1 MAKKQV
7 KKIEVYHFQDLH
19 RGTSVTIPVAIKKKD
34 GTSFDLSE
42 YKVHFTLKPM
52 QSDYDY
58 DDIRAYISKD
68 IEVEPEQAA
77 KGRFDINLSSKET
90 WLTPGMYYFDIM
102 LVKGHSVA
110 RLCLCQTEI
119 VGGPTNNTVD
129 HEVGPAIFMTD
140 LLALQPDGTEG
151 FVIQTDLVSDPPEN
165 MVETLE
171 CDPPYLIEAVGE
183 GEDPR
188 RHLKLRVHGPRLS
201 FPVQATIARDSN
213 PHPVFFGNFFKAE
226 LPDICPVNDMVM
238 TINNRKI
245 KFTLPKTME
254 MLYTDMY
261 VQHSPEVTFNADSKK
276 TDTNHEI
283 VVGDNV
289 TAGQLHI
296 QMYDGNDYIDINGNY
311 SMNDDLGGYSVWFFT
326 VNWYN
331 WVDIG
336 SYEPEEQPDLP
347 DGAKVDGPGYNS
359 LDQSIW
365 PPDIMY
371 GEGWEKK

>member
-7 KKIEVYHFQDLH
+7 KKIEVFNFQDLH
-19 RGTSVTIPVAIKKKD
+19 RGTSVTIPVAIQKKD

-42 YKVHFTLKPM
+42 YKVHFTLKPK

-58 DDIRAYISKD
+58 DDVRAFISKD
-68 IEVEPEQAA
+68 IEVTPEQAA

-90 WLTPGMYYFDIM
+90 WLTPGLYYFDIM
-102 LVKGHSVA
+102 LVKEHSVA

-119 VGGPTNNTVD
+119 VGGPTNSTVD
-129 HEVGPAIFMTD
+129 HETGPAIFMTD
-140 LLALQPDGTEG
+140 LLELKPDSTEG
-151 FVIQTDLVSDPPEN
+151 LIIQTDLVSDPPEH

-171 CDPPYLIEAVGE
+171 CDPPYLIEPVGK

-188 RHLKLRVHGPRLS
+188 RHLKLRVYGPRLS
-201 FPVQATIARDSN
+201 FPVQAVIPRDSN
-213 PHPVFFGNFFKAE
+213 PHPIYFGNFFKAE
-226 LPDICPVNDMVM
+226 LPDICPVTNMVM
-238 TINNRKI
+238 TVNNRKI

-261 VQHSPEVTFNADSKK
+261 VQHSPEVTYDANSKK
-276 TDTNHEI
+276 TDTDHEI

-289 TAGQLHI
+289 TVGQLHI
-296 QMYDGNDYIDINGNY
+296 QMYDGNDYIDITGNY
-311 SMNDDLGGYSVWFFT
+311 SMGDDIEKNSWWFFT

-331 WVDIG
+331 WVDVG
-336 SYEPEEQPDLP
+336 SYEPEKEPE
-347 DGAKVDGPGYNS
+347 KPGDEEITGEKYGS
-359 LDQSIW
+359 LDQPIW